1 MSANEEVVM
10 VLNPNTN
17 KLVNVKPLFDLDGDF
32 EEAYNN
38 IDKAIYTIVVRCNFD
53 EYGNA
58 VKDTLFMYDNGSI
71 IWLTLRHLCQQAG
84 AALLQGFAQPHHLTH
99 HDEYRGF
106 AFERFGS
113 LLQLA

>member
-1 MSANEEVVM
+1 MSPGEDVIM
-10 VLNPNTN
+10 VLNPFTK

-58 VKDTLFMYDNGSI
+58 VKDALWGLYQIRDMFKDLMECEISMPEKKGS
-71 IWLTLRHLCQQAG
+71 
-84 AALLQGFAQPHHLTH
+84 
-99 HDEYRGF
+99 
-106 AFERFGS
+106 S
-113 LLQLA
+113 K

>member
-1 MSANEEVVM
+1 MSPGEDVIM
-10 VLNPNTN
+10 VLNPFTK

-58 VKDTLFMYDNGSI
+58 VKDALWGLYQIRDMFKDLMECEISMPEKKGGSK
-71 IWLTLRHLCQQAG
+71 
-84 AALLQGFAQPHHLTH
+84 
-99 HDEYRGF
+99 
-106 AFERFGS
+106 
-113 LLQLA
+113 

>member
-1 MSANEEVVM
+1 MSEKEEVVM

-17 KLVNVKPLFDLDGDF
+17 KLVNIKPLFDLDGDF

-58 VKDTLFMYDNGSI
+58 VKDTLFYLFNVRNMFKDLMECEISMPEKKGG
-71 IWLTLRHLCQQAG
+71 CK
-84 AALLQGFAQPHHLTH
+84 
-99 HDEYRGF
+99 
-106 AFERFGS
+106 
-113 LLQLA
+113 